1 MYLSCQ
7 KKTGNRQRHS
17 IVDFSNSEVL
27 NIAAVDV
34 HLRIIP
40 IVGGVSNPE
49 FCCCDSKIGVRNPSN
64 NRNSRQLN
72 ASG

>member
-40 IVGGVSNPE
+40 IVGGVSNPDFRITAAE
-49 FCCCDSKIGVRNPSN
+49 FGVRNPSN
-64 NRNSRQLN
+64 NRNSQQLN